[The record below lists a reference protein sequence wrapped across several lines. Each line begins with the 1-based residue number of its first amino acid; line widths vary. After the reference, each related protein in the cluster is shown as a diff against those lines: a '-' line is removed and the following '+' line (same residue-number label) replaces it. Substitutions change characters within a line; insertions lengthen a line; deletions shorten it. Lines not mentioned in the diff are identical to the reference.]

1 MKRIYTCTPVS
12 FVADSVYWQRDTGL
26 ISRNLRCA
34 GIESKCI
41 MALPWHEDDVD
52 AEHLIRVSL
61 KELESPAWWKSQQLE
76 GLVLY
81 SWGLPKYT
89 AVARAA
95 HKAGIKIML
104 HLDRGVWIIPPW
116 NPAVGWL
123 PNVLRRLKMVFFNV
137 LSNRHLLYVDY
148 ISASKPLIDLLRE
161 SKLYSSALNSR
172 FREFAC
178 PVASHFVYD
187 GTLKEERIVCV
198 GRWSDDSV
206 DEIKRPEFL
215 RKVAE
220 CFVELC
226 EHVPFEIYGRYGETM
241 SRWYEALPE
250 PKKARIKLMGPVP
263 NEQLVAIYKR
273 SMVCIC
279 PSRSE
284 GTHIAS
290 AEALNCGASIVVG
303 PRPQLGVLHWYID
316 LGDGTIA
323 AEDTPASMAQAIV
336 DELNCWRRGERNP
349 QKIAEAFNGNFH
361 VDKAILRIFGE
372 KV

>member
-1 MKRIYTCTPVS
+1 
-12 FVADSVYWQRDTGL
+12 
-26 ISRNLRCA
+26 
-34 GIESKCI
+34 
-41 MALPWHEDDVD
+41 
-52 AEHLIRVSL
+52 
-61 KELESPAWWKSQQLE
+61 
-76 GLVLY
+76 
-81 SWGLPKYT
+81 
-89 AVARAA
+89 
-95 HKAGIKIML
+95 ML
-104 HLDRGVWIIPPW
+104 HLDRGLWLLPPW
-116 NPAVGWL
+116 NPAVSRL
-123 PNVLRRLKMVFFNV
+123 SNVFLRLKMVFFNM
-137 LSNRHLLYVDY
+137 LSNRHLLYADY
-148 ISASKPLIDLLRE
+148 ISASKPLIDMLKE

-198 GRWSDDSV
+198 GRWSDDPS
-206 DEIKRPEFL
+206 DEVKRPEFL

-220 CFVELC
+220 RFVELC
-226 EHVPFEIYGRYGETM
+226 EHVPFEIYGRYSETM
-241 SRWYEALPE
+241 SHWYESLPDS
-250 PKKARIKLMGPVP
+250 KKTRIKLLGAVP
-263 NEQLVAIYKR
+263 NAQLVAAYRR

-284 GTHIAS
+284 STHIAS